1 MRARERKRE
10 REGGRGEE
18 DKGEER
24 MKRDKQCADREM
36 FFCFIAIG
44 FLYVL
49 ICQSGSKRSSMTSVM
64 DWSIYIVEGRLT
76 SGET

>member
-1 MRARERKRE
+1 
-10 REGGRGEE
+10 
-18 DKGEER
+18 
-24 MKRDKQCADREM
+24 MKREM

-49 ICQSGSKRSSMTSVM
+49 ICQSDSKRSSMTSVM
-64 DWSIYIVEGRLT
+64 DWSTNVVEGRLT